1 MHRARAG
8 ALFSTVSG
16 LLEPGDLETRL
27 PRLQIFGTRILGR
40 DKRRTTTTSHRQ
52 CLLLLL
58 LERRSF
64 CFTPLRVGLEKGT
77 RELALLVRFLSRKGT
92 QERERERNRRRRFV
106 IIDEYTCPDRREGGK
121 NYNVLRTIV
130 INENE
135 ILLPSLSKVQLGGIV
150 KIPLLLLL
158 STWRACPSNPH
169 ELASSIDRS
178 TSIL

>member
-1 MHRARAG
+1 M
-8 ALFSTVSG
+8 SPPPT
-16 LLEPGDLETRL
+16 
-27 PRLQIFGTRILGR
+27 LGEE
-40 DKRRTTTTSHRQ
+40 K
-52 CLLLLL
+52 LLLHP
-58 LERRSF
+58 F
-64 CFTPLRVGLEKGT
+64 AGG
-77 RELALLVRFLSRKGT
+77 SRKGDSRT
-92 QERERERNRRRRFV
+92 RVARPIPFQERNARERERERNRRRRFV